1 MPKLNK
7 STYKLYYNTTFNY
20 NNNFKTPREFV
31 SSFISLVVLTLM
43 WGGHMIVCS
52 QTSPKWI
59 IFLNPENR
67 DQQVLANTTNSNRKN
82 RRSSNLKLYIE
93 AKQFSYI
100 VYIKHLQVIYV
111 LRAPKITKK
120 TDGAARLCYFQNLTM
135 IVFTHHKFLSLG
147 SSHGNPRKSN
157 TSFSVPNF
165 KTAVPLLPCQE
176 WFHQNNV
183 DVKYSRKNHN
193 GELFEARAINWRLI
207 PVCHLNPEW
216 RETTLCHQVWIPLIL
231 LII

>member
-120 TDGAARLCYFQNLTM
+120 TSLLFPKSNHDRLYTSQVPL
-135 IVFTHHKFLSLG
+135 IRLQ
-147 SSHGNPRKSN
+147 PRKSKEIKYLFFRSQLQN
-157 TSFSVPNF
+157 GSAFAS
-165 KTAVPLLPCQE
+165 LPRMVSSEQC
-176 WFHQNNV
+176 
-183 DVKYSRKNHN
+183 R
-193 GELFEARAINWRLI
+193 
-207 PVCHLNPEW
+207 C
-216 RETTLCHQVWIPLIL
+216 
-231 LII
+231 